1 MWGRERPHILAD
13 KNLGPFISYLQDCA
27 YFGPYILYI
36 LVHFYFLYRISFYLQ
51 IFTAIFSV
59 SRVVNAYS
67 LTCAINKGSCHLLLL
82 PAFLLYHDF
91 NKGTCV
97 MCIYIYIYIY
107 IYIMA
112 NAIILLFFLQ
122 DKYYS

>member
-36 LVHFYFLYRISFYLQ
+36 LVHFYFLYSKSFYLQ

-59 SRVVNAYS
+59 SRVQLIKAVVIIFFY
-67 LTCAINKGSCHLLLL
+67 LHF
-82 PAFLLYHDF
+82 FLLYHEF
-91 NKGTCV
+91 KQFSPAFLCKKKYEVICIFSFFKNKIKGKH
-97 MCIYIYIYIY
+97 IYKCY
-107 IYIMA
+107 
-112 NAIILLFFLQ
+112 NSFGFLTR
-122 DKYYS
+122 